1 MGKKQLITTP
11 DVSLI
16 DCNAD
21 SFILSDEILERVDVV
36 PALMNNYSVLKEELN
51 PECYLGN
58 LQDANALAW
67 KWARR
72 IGKGLNEKYN
82 LCLDDDCWRYT
93 LHWFLL
99 GFLQELLAK
108 LHKYKQIDE
117 HCIFLK
123 RYEFDIN
130 KKHSSDWYYSFDY
143 HSVMW
148 GDILRFYGH
157 EEIVLPLVVKKN
169 KDKEKKENRKRNA
182 FYKRIGSALK
192 LFKANPR
199 AFFDR
204 VKAHFLS
211 TESEKPFPDGGGEV
225 LVIESRLPKEIE
237 KRIVLRGNGSIEICG
252 IKPFVIA
259 ADEIINKTDIDYDER
274 EVFFSC
280 LEIDDE
286 IDRLIATMLPKFIPI
301 SLFEAFGNLYARAS
315 DLCSRWRYSKIYTC
329 AAFSEVLDFCWGI
342 MKKRGTQICDMQ
354 HAMTYTTNYYVGFN
368 EYETFDR
375 FITWGWTTNDKFFAD
390 IKPATMTRQ
399 PVISRNKVK
408 KKDKILL
415 LMCQLTILATA
426 SIGYYF
432 GNYSKR
438 QKEFISALSDAVRKK
453 LVIRMQ
459 ESYLLTD
466 IKIWCEKNYPD
477 IKFEDLNDI
486 SFSDSVL
493 ESELVITD
501 YYGSAPIEAL
511 ILGVPFVMYN
521 GLHVVRFTP
530 GYVQFLERMEKLGIY
545 AKDGKT
551 MAEMIN
557 CHLDYD
563 EWLSSQEIVDFFN
576 DYKHSMTNLDKDVV
590 NVWYDE
596 FIGG

>member
-82 LCLDDDCWRYT
+82 LCLDDDHWRYT
-93 LHWFLL
+93 LHLFLMS
-99 GFLQELLAK
+99 FLQELLAK

-123 RYEFDIN
+123 RYEFEIN
-130 KKHSSDWYYSFDY
+130 KKRSSDFYYSFDF

-148 GDILRFYGH
+148 GEILRFYGH
-157 EEIVLPLVVKKN
+157 EEIVLPLVVKK
-169 KDKEKKENRKRNA
+169 DQEKEDNTKRKRP
-182 FYKRIGSALK
+182 FYKRAVTAMKLLK
-192 LFKANPR
+192 DNPR
-199 AFFDR
+199 YFFDR
-204 VKAHFLS
+204 VKAHILS
-211 TESEKPFPDGGGEV
+211 TESEMPFPDGGGEV
-225 LVIESRLPKEIE
+225 LVIESRLPKEVE
-237 KRIVLRGNGSIEICG
+237 KRIVSRGNGSIEICG
-252 IKPFVIA
+252 IQPFVIESE
-259 ADEIINKTDIDYDER
+259 EIINKTGIDYDER
-274 EVFFSC
+274 EEFFSN
-280 LEIDDE
+280 LEIDDD
-286 IDRLIATMLPKFIPI
+286 IDRLIVTMLPKFIPK

-315 DLCSRWRYSKIYTC
+315 DLCSLWRYSKIYTC

-375 FITWGWTTNDKFFAD
+375 FVTWGWTTNDKFFAD
-390 IKPATMTRQ
+390 IKPAAMTRQ
-399 PVISRNKVK
+399 PVISINKVK
-408 KKDKILL
+408 KRDKILL
-415 LMCQLTILATA
+415 LMCQITILTPV
-426 SIGYYF
+426 GYYF
-432 GNYSKR
+432 GNYSQR
-438 QKEFISALSDAVRKK
+438 QKEFISALSDEVRKK

-459 ESYLLTD
+459 EAYTVTD

-477 IKFEDLNDI
+477 VKFEDLNDI

-493 ESELVITD
+493 ESELVIAD

-511 ILGVPFVMYN
+511 LLGVPFVMYN

-545 AKDGKT
+545 AKDGRT
-551 MAEMIN
+551 MAKMIN
-557 CHLDYD
+557 SHSNYD
-563 EWLSSQEIVDFFN
+563 EWLSSPEIVDFFN
-576 DYKHSMTNLDKDVV
+576 DYKNSMTNLDKDVV